1 MKKMTIYLFASF
13 FVMSLVSSA
22 VAKITISSEFKY
34 KTLPDEGTSLSCEDQ
49 GYLSGKPA
57 NSKCDTYKGCFRN
70 CECLDGYV
78 KVNGV
83 CTLND
88 CSAYPLTGCN
98 SDRGTV
104 ETCETE
110 ASKCRY
116 SSCKNGF
123 TLSNGNC
130 VCNGS
135 GVVES
140 SGVCQCDYGEG
151 WTTKNENPAPCST
164 PGCANLAPCQKMVC
178 PLGSSTNPNCGTNEE
193 ASYTGDKSGGQKCY
207 KCTCDSSTDTCT
219 ESAYPYTAATKPST
233 GTFENC
239 TTKCGGVVRY
249 RQTGCQYNYTSA
261 TSCGTGDGW
270 SLVND
275 GVTLSDGT
283 ACKKC
288 SCTEPYTAT
297 TCPTNASCKTGCSGK
312 KQFSSCNTG
321 YYDVDAC
328 YYDSN
333 GTNFGPLSYW
343 TAANMGL

>member
-1 MKKMTIYLFASF
+1 MMKKMTIYLFASF

-34 KTLPDEGTSLSCEDQ
+34 KTLPDEGSSLSCEDQ
-49 GYLSGKPA
+49 GYLDTKPS

-104 ETCETE
+104 ETCETN

-207 KCTCDSSTDTCT
+207 KCVSTYQC
-219 ESAYPYTAATKPST
+219 SVYYTAVS
-233 GTFENC
+233 E
-239 TTKCGGVVRY
+239 CGSGI
-249 RQTGCQYNYTSA
+249 
-261 TSCGTGDGW
+261 GW
-270 SLVND
+270 SLVD
-275 GVTLSDGT
+275 DGT
-283 ACKKC
+283 TDKDGKKCQKC
-288 SCTEPYTAT
+288 SCSATDHTLTAKPNAT
-297 TCPTNASCKTGCSGK
+297 TTNFTTGCNSKYKFTSCKTDA
-312 KQFSSCNTG
+312 G
-321 YYDVDAC
+321 YYSQEAC
-328 YYDSN
+328 YQTGGVHY
-333 GTNFGPLSYW
+333 GPLSYW